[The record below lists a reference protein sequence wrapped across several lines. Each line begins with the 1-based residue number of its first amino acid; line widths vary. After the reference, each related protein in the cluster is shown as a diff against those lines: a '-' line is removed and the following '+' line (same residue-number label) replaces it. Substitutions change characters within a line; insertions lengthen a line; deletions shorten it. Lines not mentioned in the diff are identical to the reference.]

1 MKVSECCS
9 AGWDEDTGI
18 CLACKEHSE
27 GVYDNDFEHYEDL
40 ATQNGWV
47 VPVNNAFEDEV
58 WIKYW
63 KKMVDRQNGVGE
75 GRPIPP
81 HRSA

>member
-1 MKVSECCS
+1 VKVSECCS

-27 GVYDNDFEHYEDL
+27 GVHDNDFDHYEEM
-40 ATQNGWV
+40 ATENGWV
-47 VPVNNAFEDEV
+47 VPVNDAFDDQTWV
-58 WIKYW
+58 TYW
-63 KKMVDRQNGVGE
+63 KAMEESKNGGEE